1 MILYTGAMEADR
13 GNDAYTRQM
22 CSEEEKEGKTTSPT
36 SETQNSKICKDVH
49 KKEKMSKG
57 LKIKQKFFSGFYK
70 SDKRFKIFTMLS
82 DMSNFHLKKRKI

>member
-1 MILYTGAMEADR
+1 MILYTGALEADR

-49 KKEKMSKG
+49 KK
-57 LKIKQKFFSGFYK
+57 
-70 SDKRFKIFTMLS
+70 KRCPKA
-82 DMSNFHLKKRKI
+82 